1 MECLV
6 KTTNVLQGEGEEGE
20 EKHLSL
26 RLPLLHSFLLL
37 QNARLKIDQ
46 SWQGSG
52 FLGQLLLSRNL
63 ALILAGSMDWVGLVL
78 AATRAAMFTDT

>member
-1 MECLV
+1 MF
-6 KTTNVLQGEGEEGE
+6 KGAGEEGE
-20 EKHLSL
+20 GHLSL

-37 QNARLKIDQ
+37 QNTRLQIDQ
-46 SWQGSG
+46 SWQGSS